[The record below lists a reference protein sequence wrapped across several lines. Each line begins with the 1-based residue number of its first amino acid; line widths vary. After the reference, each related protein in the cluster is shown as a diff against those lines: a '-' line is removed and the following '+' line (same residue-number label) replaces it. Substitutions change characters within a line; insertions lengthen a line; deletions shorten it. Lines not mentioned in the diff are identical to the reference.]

1 MAQLYEGM
9 FLLDNEV
16 VREDWTKAKALA
28 LDLLEKN
35 GASVRTARRWDE
47 RVLAYPVKRR
57 QRATYLLAYYEMPRE
72 GITGLVRDLDLSE
85 RVLRYLLLQAGEVP
99 EGEQELHEAEGGSE
113 FIVPEPPADDIGYYA
128 PIQVE
133 GEEGQEQSQD
143 DDSDGDDD
151 APEGLRSAPRRA
163 TAPASAPA
171 STPASAPAEPAKTE
185 TATDTEEVTET
196 VKES

>member
-9 FLLDNEV
+9 FLLDNDV
-16 VREDWTKAKALA
+16 VREDWTKAKGFA

-35 GASVRTARRWDE
+35 GATVRTARRWDE
-47 RVLAYPVKRR
+47 RVLAYPIKRR

-85 RVLRYLLLQAGEVP
+85 RVLRYLLLQAAEVA

-113 FIVPEPPADDIGYYA
+113 FVVPEPPADDIGYYA

-133 GEEGQEQSQD
+133 GEEAPEGAQD
-143 DDSDGDDD
+143 DDRDGDDD

-171 STPASAPAEPAKTE
+171 SAPAAPAETE
-185 TATDTEEVTET
+185 TATGTEEVTET